1 MTLRAVASAGEFG
14 KDRNRGGRGR
24 LCNGGGRVMQVVQW
38 IVAAGTAVFVAL
50 VGFFQ
55 WRTAQD
61 KAALDLFER
70 RHEVFLVV
78 REAVG
83 QMVSS
88 SPGFDQAREIEFLQM
103 MERAYFFFGDDV
115 HNYLKTLWDD
125 ILNVRTADNEMKG
138 NNLPPGDLKRVI
150 AHRREALDRIREF
163 YKTGQPL
170 FARYVR
176 FSRTI
181 W

>member
-1 MTLRAVASAGEFG
+1 MNT
-14 KDRNRGGRGR
+14 
-24 LCNGGGRVMQVVQW
+24 VQW
-38 IVAAGTAVFVAL
+38 IVASGTAIFVAL

-70 RHEVFLVV
+70 RHEIFLVA
-78 REAVG
+78 RNAVG

-88 SPGFDQAREIEFLQM
+88 SPGFDQAREVEFASM

-115 HNYLKTLWDD
+115 QQYLKSLWDD
-125 ILNVRTADNEMKG
+125 SLSVRAADSELQEGGHEVTRAKILA
-138 NNLPPGDLKRVI
+138 
-150 AHRREALDRIREF
+150 RRRDALNRISEF

-170 FARYVR
+170 FGRYMRFARAV
-176 FSRTI
+176 

>member
-1 MTLRAVASAGEFG
+1 
-14 KDRNRGGRGR
+14 
-24 LCNGGGRVMQVVQW
+24 MQVVQW

-78 REAVG
+78 RKAVG

-88 SPGFDQAREIEFLQM
+88 SPGFDQAREIEFVQM

-115 HNYLKTLWDD
+115 QSYLKTLWDD
-125 ILNVRTADNEMKG
+125 ILKVRTADSEMKG
-138 NNLPPGDLKRVI
+138 NLPPGDLQRVT
-150 AHRREALDRIREF
+150 AHRRAALDRICQF

-170 FARYVR
+170 FARYMR

>member
-1 MTLRAVASAGEFG
+1 MLGA
-14 KDRNRGGRGR
+14 
-24 LCNGGGRVMQVVQW
+24 VMQVVQW

-78 REAVG
+78 RKAVG

-88 SPGFDQAREIEFLQM
+88 SPGFDQAREIEFVEM

-115 HNYLKTLWDD
+115 QTYLKSLWDD
-125 ILNVRTADNEMKG
+125 ILNVRAADSEMKG
-138 NNLPPGDLKRVI
+138 NHSPTDLQGVLAR
-150 AHRREALDRIREF
+150 RREALNRIAQF
-163 YKTGQPL
+163 YENGQPV
-170 FARYVR
+170 FARYMR
-176 FSRTI
+176 FSRKI

>member
-1 MTLRAVASAGEFG
+1 MLGA
-14 KDRNRGGRGR
+14 
-24 LCNGGGRVMQVVQW
+24 VMQVVQW

-78 REAVG
+78 RKAVG

-88 SPGFDQAREIEFLQM
+88 SPGFDQAREIEFAEM
-103 MERAYFFFGDDV
+103 MERAYFFFDDDV
-115 HNYLKTLWDD
+115 HNYLKSLWDD
-125 ILNVRTADNEMKG
+125 ILNVRTADSEMKG
-138 NNLPPGDLKRVI
+138 GNLSPADLHGVLARRRDALNRI
-150 AHRREALDRIREF
+150 AQF
-163 YKTGQPL
+163 YETGQQL
-170 FARYVR
+170 FARYMR
-176 FSRTI
+176 FSRKI

>member
-1 MTLRAVASAGEFG
+1 
-14 KDRNRGGRGR
+14 
-24 LCNGGGRVMQVVQW
+24 MQVVQW
-38 IVAAGTAVFVAL
+38 LVAAGTAVFVAL

-70 RHEVFLVV
+70 RHELFLVV
-78 REAVG
+78 RKAVG

-88 SPGFDQAREIEFLQM
+88 SPGFDQAREIEFVEM

-115 HNYLKTLWDD
+115 QTYLKTLWDD
-125 ILNVRTADNEMKG
+125 ILNVRTADSEMKG
-138 NNLPPGDLKRVI
+138 GLPPGDLQRVL
-150 AHRREALDRIREF
+150 AHRRDALDRIAQF

-170 FARYVR
+170 FGRYMR
-176 FSRTI
+176 FSRKI

>member
-1 MTLRAVASAGEFG
+1 MARLPFLFPALRVPKVAPSDSGA
-14 KDRNRGGRGR
+14 R
-24 LCNGGGRVMQVVQW
+24 MQVVQW
-38 IVAAGTAVFVAL
+38 IFAAGTAVFVAL

-78 REAVG
+78 RKAVR
-83 QMVSS
+83 QMVGS
-88 SPGFDQAREIEFLQM
+88 SPGFDQAHEIEFMEM

-115 HNYLKTLWDD
+115 QDYLKKLWDD
-125 ILNVRTADNEMKG
+125 ILDVRTADSEMKG
-138 NNLPPGDLKRVI
+138 NLSQTDLQGVLAR
-150 AHRREALDRIREF
+150 RREAFNRITEF

-170 FARYVR
+170 FARYMR

>member
-1 MTLRAVASAGEFG
+1 M
-14 KDRNRGGRGR
+14 
-24 LCNGGGRVMQVVQW
+24 MQAVQW

-78 REAVG
+78 RKAVG

-88 SPGFDQAREIEFLQM
+88 SPGFDQAREVEFLEM

-115 HNYLKTLWDD
+115 QVYLKKLWDD
-125 ILNVRTADNEMKG
+125 ILNVRTADSEMKG
-138 NNLPPGDLKRVI
+138 GNLSQGDLQRVI
-150 AHRREALDRIREF
+150 ASRRQALDRIAQF

-170 FARYVR
+170 FARYMR

>member
-1 MTLRAVASAGEFG
+1 MLGV
-14 KDRNRGGRGR
+14 D
-24 LCNGGGRVMQVVQW
+24 MQVVQW
-38 IVAAGTAVFVAL
+38 IVAAGTALFVAL

-70 RHEVFLVV
+70 RHEIFSIV
-78 REAVG
+78 RKAVA
-83 QMVSS
+83 QIISS
-88 SPGFDQAREIEFLQM
+88 SPGFDQTREIEFAEM

-115 HNYLKTLWDD
+115 HSYIKRLWDD

-138 NNLPPGDLKRVI
+138 GTLSPSDLQRAV
-150 AHRREALDRIREF
+150 ASRRQALDRIAQF
-163 YKTGQPL
+163 YETGQPL
-170 FARYVR
+170 FARYMR
-176 FSRTI
+176 FSRRI

>member
-1 MTLRAVASAGEFG
+1 
-14 KDRNRGGRGR
+14 
-24 LCNGGGRVMQVVQW
+24 MQVVQW

-70 RHEVFLVV
+70 RHEIFLVV
-78 REAVG
+78 RKAVG

-88 SPGFDQAREIEFLQM
+88 SPGFDQAREIEFSQM

-115 HNYLKTLWDD
+115 QDYLKRLWDD
-125 ILNVRTADNEMKG
+125 ILNVRTADSEMKG
-138 NNLPPGDLKRVI
+138 GGLSQADLQGVI
-150 AHRREALDRIREF
+150 ARRRDALNRIAQF
-163 YKTGQPL
+163 HKTGQPL
-170 FARYVR
+170 FARYMR
-176 FSRTI
+176 FSRKI

>member
-1 MTLRAVASAGEFG
+1 MEVI
-14 KDRNRGGRGR
+14 
-24 LCNGGGRVMQVVQW
+24 QW
-38 IVAAGTAVFVAL
+38 TVAAGTALFVAL

-61 KAALDLFER
+61 KAAFDLFER
-70 RHEVFLVV
+70 RHDIFQIV
-78 REAVG
+78 RRAVQ

-88 SPGFDQAREIEFLQM
+88 SPGFDQAREIEFTEM

-115 HNYLKTLWDD
+115 HDYLNRLWND
-125 ILNVRTADNEMKG
+125 IVDVRTADSEMAG
-138 NNLPPGDLKRVI
+138 GSLSPTELT
-150 AHRREALDRIREF
+150 EALGRRRKAMSRIEQF

-170 FARYVR
+170 FAKYMR
-176 FSRTI
+176 FCRQL

>member
-1 MTLRAVASAGEFG
+1 
-14 KDRNRGGRGR
+14 
-24 LCNGGGRVMQVVQW
+24 MQAVQW

-55 WRTAQD
+55 WRTTQD

-70 RHEVFLVV
+70 RHEVYLVV
-78 REAVG
+78 RMAVR

-88 SPGFDQAREIEFLQM
+88 SPGFDQARETEFLEM

-115 HNYLKTLWDD
+115 VNYLKTMWDD
-125 ILNVRTADNEMKG
+125 IVSVRAADEEMKG
-138 NNLPPGDLKRVI
+138 GNLAQGDLQRVI
-150 AHRREALDRIREF
+150 ASRREALERITQF

-170 FARYVR
+170 FARYMR

>member
-1 MTLRAVASAGEFG
+1 
-14 KDRNRGGRGR
+14 
-24 LCNGGGRVMQVVQW
+24 MQVVQW
-38 IVAAGTAVFVAL
+38 IVAAGTVVFVAL

-78 REAVG
+78 RKAVG

-88 SPGFDQAREIEFLQM
+88 SPGFDQAREIEFVQM

-125 ILNVRTADNEMKG
+125 ILNVRTADSEMKG
-138 NNLPPGDLKRVI
+138 NLPPGDLQLVT
-150 AHRREALDRIREF
+150 AHRRAALDRICQF

-170 FARYVR
+170 FARYMR

>member
-1 MTLRAVASAGEFG
+1 
-14 KDRNRGGRGR
+14 
-24 LCNGGGRVMQVVQW
+24 MQVVQW
-38 IVAAGTAVFVAL
+38 IFATGTAIFVAL

-70 RHEVFLVV
+70 RHEIYLVV
-78 REAVG
+78 RRSVA

-115 HNYLKTLWDD
+115 VKYLERLWDD
-125 ILNVRTADNEMKG
+125 ILTVRTADTEMNG
-138 NNLPPGDLKRVI
+138 NLLSQADMQRVVGR
-150 AHRREALDRIREF
+150 RREGLNRITQF
-163 YKTGQPL
+163 YKAGQPL
-170 FARYVR
+170 FARYMR

>member
-1 MTLRAVASAGEFG
+1 
-14 KDRNRGGRGR
+14 
-24 LCNGGGRVMQVVQW
+24 MQIVQW

-50 VGFFQ
+50 VGSFQ

-70 RHEVFLVV
+70 RHEIFLIV
-78 REAVG
+78 RKAVG

-88 SPGFDQAREIEFLQM
+88 SPGFDQAREIEFLEM

-115 HNYLKTLWDD
+115 QDYLKKLWDN
-125 ILNVRTADNEMKG
+125 ILDVRTADSEMKG
-138 NNLPPGDLKRVI
+138 NLPQGDLQRVI
-150 AHRREALDRIREF
+150 AHRREALDRITEF

-170 FARYVR
+170 FARYMR
-176 FSRTI
+176 FSRAI

>member
-1 MTLRAVASAGEFG
+1 
-14 KDRNRGGRGR
+14 
-24 LCNGGGRVMQVVQW
+24 MQVVQW
-38 IVAAGTAVFVAL
+38 IVAAGTAIFVAL

-70 RHEVFLVV
+70 RHELFLVV
-78 REAVG
+78 RKAVG

-88 SPGFDQAREIEFLQM
+88 SPGFDQAREIEFVEM

-115 HNYLKTLWDD
+115 QNYLKNLWDD
-125 ILNVRTADNEMKG
+125 IVNVRTADSEMKG
-138 NNLPPGDLKRVI
+138 NLSQADLQGVI
-150 AHRREALDRIREF
+150 ARRRNALDRIAQF

-170 FARYVR
+170 FARYMR

>member
-1 MTLRAVASAGEFG
+1 
-14 KDRNRGGRGR
+14 
-24 LCNGGGRVMQVVQW
+24 MQVVQW

-70 RHEVFLVV
+70 RHEIFLVV

-88 SPGFDQAREIEFLQM
+88 SPGFDRAREIEFLQM

-115 HNYLKTLWDD
+115 QNYLKTLWDD
-125 ILNVRTADNEMKG
+125 ILDVRTADSEMKG
-138 NNLPPGDLKRVI
+138 NLPPGDLQRVI
-150 AHRREALDRIREF
+150 ARRRGALDRIGRF

-170 FARYVR
+170 FASYMR

>member
-1 MTLRAVASAGEFG
+1 
-14 KDRNRGGRGR
+14 
-24 LCNGGGRVMQVVQW
+24 MQAVQW

-70 RHEVFLVV
+70 RHEVYLIV
-78 REAVG
+78 RNAVG

-88 SPGFDQAREIEFLQM
+88 SPGFDQARQTEFMEM

-115 HNYLKTLWDD
+115 VNYLKTLWDD
-125 ILNVRTADNEMKG
+125 IVNVRAADDEMKG
-138 NNLPPGDLKRVI
+138 GNLSQGDLQRVI
-150 AHRREALDRIREF
+150 AARRKALDSIAQF
-163 YKTGQPL
+163 YKIGQPL
-170 FARYVR
+170 FARYMR